1 MRKNYYVP
9 DRRRRTGPEVVLV
22 RCWATKGSGNLE
34 GGGVG
39 KKGGTGEVS
48 SQATW
53 DRGGRI
59 LSQLGGFQVSRKG
72 SKGEQRG
79 AKGNRVK
86 STRGD

>member
-1 MRKNYYVP
+1 
-9 DRRRRTGPEVVLV
+9 V
-22 RCWATKGSGNLE
+22 RHWATESSGNLE

-72 SKGEQRG
+72 SKGEQS
-79 AKGNRVK
+79 KVC
-86 STRGD
+86 